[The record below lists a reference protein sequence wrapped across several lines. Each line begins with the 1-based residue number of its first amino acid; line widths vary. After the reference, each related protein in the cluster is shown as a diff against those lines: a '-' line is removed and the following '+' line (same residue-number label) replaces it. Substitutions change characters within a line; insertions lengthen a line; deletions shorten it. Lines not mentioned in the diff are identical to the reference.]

1 MGIAEDY
8 IDAVLA
14 REGGYVDIPAD
25 RGGPTAYGISE
36 AVARAYGW
44 DGPMAALPLSIA
56 ADIYERRFWYIP
68 RLDTVEPIDPA
79 LAAKLLD
86 VGVNMGTGIAGKFL
100 QRALNVLNQRG
111 TLWPDLTMDGLIGP
125 MTLHALRAFGRLRGK
140 PGQAVL
146 HEMIR
151 ALQVARYV
159 EIAEMDPTQEQ
170 FAFGWATRA
179 AA

>member
-1 MGIAEDY
+1 MGVAEDY

-14 REGGYVDIPAD
+14 REGGYVDNPAD
-25 RGGPTAYGISE
+25 HGKATNYGITE

-44 DGPMAALPLSIA
+44 DGPMASLPLSIA
-56 ADIYERRFWYIP
+56 TDIYTRRFWYLP
-68 RLDTVEPIDPA
+68 HLDDVDKIDPA

-86 VGVNMGTGIAGKFL
+86 VGINMGTGIAGKFL
-100 QRALNVLNQRG
+100 QRSLSALGDMEL
-111 TLWPDLTMDGLIGP
+111 TPDGIVGP
-125 MTLHALRAFGRLRGK
+125 VTIHALKAFIARRGDLGRTTL
-140 PGQAVL
+140 L
-146 HEMIR
+146 EMIR

-159 EIAEMDPTQEQ
+159 EIIERDASQKV